1 MQDNDIY
8 IYIYNT
14 IINFL
19 CCYGY
24 CCKKQ
29 RSIKKT
35 KKKMRKIKEIDVENK
50 NLYKKQRLMK
60 KKNNILA
67 LSNGDSINYD
77 KKYYNPLYI

>member
-1 MQDNDIY
+1 
-8 IYIYNT
+8 
-14 IINFL
+14 
-19 CCYGY
+19 
-24 CCKKQ
+24 
-29 RSIKKT
+29 
-35 KKKMRKIKEIDVENK
+35 MRKIKEIDVENK